1 MKKRLLAGIAILFI
15 LLTALYL
22 GDFFLRAFLLVIS
35 MIAMQELGICLG
47 LEVKKVYL
55 PIIFAVFYFMYPQIF
70 VENFFAIISAWLIV
84 CMTYLVIKNENPRN
98 VIVQFFL
105 PMYIVIPFS
114 FIYLLSYYGIL
125 VLLIFTTSFG
135 TDTFAYFLGK
145 LFGKKKLTKISPSKT
160 VVGAVGGVIGGTL
173 LSLLFWNFTGDITIL
188 IVIAFLAITIL
199 SEVGD
204 LAASVIKRHL
214 NIKDY
219 GTLIPGHGGIL
230 DRFDSVIFT
239 APLVYFLVE
248 FMVGL

>member
-1 MKKRLLAGIAILFI
+1 MKKRLLAGITILFI
-15 LLTALYL
+15 LLTVLYL
-22 GDFFLRAFLLVIS
+22 GDIFLRAFLLCIS
-35 MIAMQELGICLG
+35 IIAMKELGKCFGVLQI
-47 LEVKKVYL
+47 YL
-55 PIIFAVFYFMYPQIF
+55 PIIFSVFYFLFPKTF
-70 VENFFAIISAWLIV
+70 AENFFAVISVWLIV
-84 CMTYLVIKNENPRN
+84 CMTYLVMKNENPKN
-98 VIVQFFL
+98 IIIQFFL

-135 TDTFAYFLGK
+135 TDTFAYFFGK
-145 LFGKKKLTKISPSKT
+145 FFGKKKLTKISPSKT
-160 VVGAVGGVIGGTL
+160 VVGALGGITGGTL
-173 LSLLFWNFTGDITIL
+173 LSLLFWHFNGDITLL
-188 IVIAFLAITIL
+188 IVLAFLVITIL
-199 SEVGD
+199 SEIGD

-248 FMVGL
+248 FMVSL